1 MSLNSLK
8 ILIYFLTTING
19 IIAIINSPVTADTAA
34 PETPKIGTKTK
45 DTPNEI
51 ITEMKTEIVSPV
63 GLLIATRNW
72 FPIIDDQ
79 PIKINSKT
87 SIDKIRSIPSK
98 FDPKYIDE
106 KG

>member
-8 ILIYFLTTING
+8 ILIYFLTTINW

-79 PIKINSKT
+79 PINDVKS
-87 SIDKIRSIPSK
+87 S
-98 FDPKYIDE
+98 F
-106 KG
+106 